1 MTLVLLPPSTD
12 APARP
17 GRPATGAATEAPS
30 GRSHAPERMAGAR
43 GEGRGTRV
51 AAHAVLL
58 LLSLAAAVPILWMYL
73 TSLRPPNEVLSAG
86 PLSSHFGLGNYRAVI
101 SQLDLGRLLSN
112 TAAMAVAVSLGELV
126 SGLLAAYAFARWSFR
141 GSKLIFLLI
150 VATFL
155 VPFQVTMLP
164 NYVELSHLGLL
175 DSLPGVIL
183 PQLASALAILL
194 LRQHLRAFPKD
205 LLDAARVDGQSSFVT
220 LWRVVVPNLAP
231 ALAALAILLFVQQ
244 WNEYFWPLLVYRQPV
259 SVLQLGIQSFLS
271 LQATD
276 YGGLMAASGLA
287 CLPIFALYLV
297 LQRRVVNAFVRSGL
311 R

>member
-1 MTLVLLPPSTD
+1 MPLVISEMEHLRSEEPDQAPGSQPE
-12 APARP
+12 PARAVLFP
-17 GRPATGAATEAPS
+17 VR
-30 GRSHAPERMAGAR
+30 
-43 GEGRGTRV
+43 RV
-51 AAHAVLL
+51 AGRVSAHAVMAA
-58 LLSLAAAVPILWMYL
+58 LSVFTLGPIVWMYV
-73 TSLRPPNEVLSAG
+73 TSFRPGNDL
-86 PLSSHFGLGNYRAVI
+86 LSSHLLAGGPTVSNYRAA
-101 SQLDLGRLLSN
+101 LGGFSWLHVLANTVAMSAAI
-112 TAAMAVAVSLGELV
+112 TAAQLLT
-126 SGLLAAYAFARWSFR
+126 GLLAAYAFSCWSFR
-141 GSKLIFLLI
+141 GQKVLFLAFLL
-150 VATFL
+150 TWM